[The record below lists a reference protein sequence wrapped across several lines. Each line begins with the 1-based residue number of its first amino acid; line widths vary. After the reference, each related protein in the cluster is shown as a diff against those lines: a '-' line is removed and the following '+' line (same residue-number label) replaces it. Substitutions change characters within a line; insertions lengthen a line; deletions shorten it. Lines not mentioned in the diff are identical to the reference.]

1 MRTLPLIAAAVPG
14 VVVALASVVQIGL
27 AASGR
32 DPLWAVKEVT
42 AAEAAALRDP
52 ATLARMSKEGA
63 DLRAARPVRAGVLGR
78 TALTLTPLDAA
89 IAARRGEVVE
99 FLLWAAPPLDV
110 ETWTRARCLAALV
123 AEDDVSAALAKQA
136 PPLELDC
143 SGYVRPW

>member
-14 VVVALASVVQIGL
+14 AVVALASVVQIGL

-32 DPLWAVKEVT
+32 DPVWAVKEMT

-52 ATLARMSKEGA
+52 ATLARMSKEGD
-63 DLRAARPVRAGVLGR
+63 DLRVARPVRAGVLGG
-78 TALTLTPLDAA
+78 TAVTLTPLEAA

-99 FLLWAAPPLDV
+99 FLLWAAPPRDA

-123 AEDDVSAALAKQA
+123 NEDDVSAVLAKQA
-136 PPLELDC
+136 PPSEPDC